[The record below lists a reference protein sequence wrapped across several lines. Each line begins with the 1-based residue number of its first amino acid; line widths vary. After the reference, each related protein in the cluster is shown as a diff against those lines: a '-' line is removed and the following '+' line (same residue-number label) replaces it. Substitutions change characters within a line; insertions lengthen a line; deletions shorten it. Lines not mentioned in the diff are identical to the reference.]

1 MKCHMH
7 ALALLAALGCGV
19 SAWGQTVTR
28 TPATA
33 GGSKVATED
42 IPVRARLGSDSARAV
57 LRKRVQEV
65 SWDERTF
72 EEVID
77 WLKGLSDDKVNIIP
91 RWGPLSVEG
100 VDRDSPVT
108 LQLRNVTVAE
118 VLGETLDQL
127 SEEGQIT
134 YHAHRNTLKF
144 STKADF
150 DRKLFRRVYEV
161 TDILF
166 QVPDFGRSAP
176 TVDLEAAA
184 RAGGGGGGGGGG
196 QSIFAGGGG
205 SSSSEDLEQEESE
218 VEERIEDLRTL
229 IMDTVLPETWE
240 DAGGPGI
247 IRVYDNRYLI
257 VLATIEVHEEL
268 AGFFAR

>member
-1 MKCHMH
+1 MKCHIH
-7 ALALLAALGCGV
+7 ALALIAALGYCV
-19 SAWGQTVTR
+19 TAWGQTATR
-28 TPATA
+28 ESSTA
-33 GGSKVATED
+33 RDSKVSAGD
-42 IPVRARLGSDSARAV
+42 IPIRARLGSDSARAV

-65 SWDERTF
+65 NWDEKAF

-77 WLKGLSDDKVNIIP
+77 WLKGLTDDKVNIVP
-91 RWGPLSVEG
+91 RWGPFEVEG

-108 LQLRNVTVAE
+108 LQLRDVTVAE

-127 SEEGQIT
+127 SEEGQVT
-134 YHAHRNTLKF
+134 YHAYRNTLKF
-144 STKADF
+144 STKSDF

-176 TVDLEAAA
+176 SVDLEAAA

-247 IRVYDNRYLI
+247 IRVYDNRYLV
-257 VLATIEVHEEL
+257 VLATIEVHEQL
-268 AGFFAR
+268 AGYFTR